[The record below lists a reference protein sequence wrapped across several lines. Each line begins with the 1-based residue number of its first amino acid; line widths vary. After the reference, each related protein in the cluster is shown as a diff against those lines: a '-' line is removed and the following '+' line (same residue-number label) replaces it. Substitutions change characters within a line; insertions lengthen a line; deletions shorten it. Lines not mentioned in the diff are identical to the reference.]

1 MSAQIIDGKA
11 GGAEVRALVGERAAT
26 FAKAAGRKPGLVG
39 IQIGEDPASEIYQR
53 MKAEAAEAVGMRS
66 ERVVLPAGTSQKE
79 LNARIAAY
87 NDDDSVDGMLVQLPV
102 PEPLTEAAIANAIDP
117 VKDVDGF
124 SPANL
129 GRLMRGEPAPVPCTP
144 SGVMWLLQK
153 AGVVLEGAHAVVV
166 GRSLIVGKPQAM
178 LLLAANATTTVAHS
192 RTKDLPALCRE
203 ADILIAAVGR
213 PEMIRGNWIKP
224 GAAVIDV
231 GINRTD
237 DGLVGD
243 VAFEEAVEVAGRI
256 TPVPGGVGPM
266 TIAFL
271 LANTLDAAVRRTGLG
286 IPMKGN

>member
-1 MSAQIIDGKA
+1 MSAEIIDGKA
-11 GGAEVRALVGERAAT
+11 AGAEVRAIVAERAAAFT
-26 FAKAAGRKPGLVG
+26 AASGRKPGLVG
-39 IQIGEDPASEIYQR
+39 IQVGEDPASEIYQR
-53 MKAEAAEAVGMRS
+53 MKAEAAEAAGMRS
-66 ERVVLPAGTSQKE
+66 ERVVLPAGTSQAE
-79 LNARIAAY
+79 LDARIASY
-87 NDDDSVDGMLVQLPV
+87 NEDETVDGMLVQLPV
-102 PEPLTEAAIANAIDP
+102 PDPLSEPAIANAIDP

-124 SPANL
+124 SPGNL

-144 SGVMWLLQK
+144 SGVMWLLER
-153 AGVVLEGAHAVVV
+153 AGVELEGANAVVV

-192 RTKDLPALCRE
+192 RTKDLPALCRS

-213 PEMIRGNWIKP
+213 PEMIRGDWIKP

-243 VAFEEAVEVAGRI
+243 VAFEEAAEVAGHI

>member
-1 MSAQIIDGKA
+1 MSAEIIDGKA
-11 GGAEVRALVGERAAT
+11 AGAEVRALVAERAAAFT
-26 FAKAAGRKPGLVG
+26 AAAGRKPGLVG
-39 IQIGEDPASEIYQR
+39 IQVGEDPASEIYQR
-53 MKAEAAEAVGMRS
+53 MKAEAAEDAGMRS
-66 ERVVLPAGTSQKE
+66 GRVVLPAGTSQDE
-79 LNARIAAY
+79 LNARIEQY
-87 NDDDSVDGMLVQLPV
+87 NADETVDGMLVQLPV
-102 PEPLTEAAIANAIDP
+102 PEPLSEPAIANAIDP

-124 SPANL
+124 SPGNL

-144 SGVMWLLQK
+144 SGVMYLLDT
-153 AGVVLEGAHAVVV
+153 AGVPVEGAHAVVV

-213 PEMIRGNWIKP
+213 PEMIRGDWIKP

-243 VAFEEAVEVAGRI
+243 VAYEEAAEVAGQI

>member
-1 MSAQIIDGKA
+1 MGAQIIDGKA
-11 GGAEVRALVGERAAT
+11 AGAEVRALVGERAAA
-26 FAKAAGRKPGLVG
+26 FSEAAGRKPGLVG
-39 IQIGEDPASEIYQR
+39 IQVGEDPASEIYQR
-53 MKAEAAEAVGMRS
+53 MKAEAAEAAGMRS
-66 ERVVLPAGTSQKE
+66 ERVVLPAGTSQQE

-87 NDDDSVDGMLVQLPV
+87 NADDAVDGMLVQLPV
-102 PEPLTEAAIANAIDP
+102 PAPLTEPEIANAIDP

-124 SPANL
+124 SPGNL

-144 SGVMWLLQK
+144 SGVMWLLEK
-153 AGVVLEGAHAVVV
+153 SGVEIEGAHAVVV

-213 PEMIRGNWIKP
+213 PEMIRGDWIKP

-243 VAFEEAVEVAGRI
+243 VAFEEAVEVAGHI

-286 IPMKGN
+286 IPMKGD